1 MRLNDDI
8 VQCETSLAQQSDPC
22 LIRLQTLE
30 ARQATGQISNQI
42 EPLSQRERW
51 RCRCPSLVSQ
61 RFCAL
66 RTADVIRSHTGPQR
80 WITGHYA
87 GRRDLLLAD
96 ALPRLR
102 QATRPLAGGRCNT
115 GAGTQPREQIQTDL
129 GTLAFALQ
137 NVTTIESRLARIEDP
152 MRGLAAKTSDP
163 VPELTQGRQALT
175 SAACACSSGDS
186 DQGADPKAPVGEIRI
201 QLASG
206 HADSA

>member
-87 GRRDLLLAD
+87 GLSVDLQDQQAAIVEINRD
-96 ALPRLR
+96 
-102 QATRPLAGGRCNT
+102 RP
-115 GAGTQPREQIQTDL
+115 
-129 GTLAFALQ
+129 
-137 NVTTIESRLARIEDP
+137 
-152 MRGLAAKTSDP
+152 
-163 VPELTQGRQALT
+163 
-175 SAACACSSGDS
+175 
-186 DQGADPKAPVGEIRI
+186 IRI
-201 QLASG
+201 KDERDYPGRS
-206 HADSA
+206 